1 LFYSHKMKE
10 NWISKEMLIDE
21 IIQEWLDTFII
32 GSLFRR
38 YRTFCLRQQ
47 AIIALKLQ
55 NDALDYQIKLL
66 WPTDSNR
73 VPNFDFKKSYDE
85 TNKLRKKQNEILRL
99 IQELEQGADPMLV
112 LLSRN
117 LD

>member
-1 LFYSHKMKE
+1 
-10 NWISKEMLIDE
+10 MLIDE
-21 IIQEWLDTFII
+21 IIQELLDKFMIS
-32 GSLFRR
+32 SLFRW
-38 YRTFCLRQQ
+38 YQTFRLRQQ
-47 AIIALKLQ
+47 AIIALNSQ
-55 NDALDYQIKLL
+55 NDALDQQIKLL

-112 LLSRN
+112 LLSKN